1 MVTLDVL
8 KVPYEIVE
16 TSPLDGGTRTPEYLQ
31 LNPQHNIPVLKD
43 GDFVMNESRAI
54 MTYLA
59 SKQGCTKLYP
69 TDLKTRARVDQRLNF
84 EMGSF
89 FKSGA
94 EILVSSNML
103 VLIYSKLCSDAL
115 CFYN

>member
-1 MVTLDVL
+1 M
-8 KVPYEIVE
+8 PYEIVE
-16 TSPLDGGTRTPEYLQ
+16 TNPLDGGTRTPEYLQ

-43 GDFVMNESRAI
+43 DDFVMNESRAI

-94 EILVSSNML
+94 EIFVRLSISLLLQML
-103 VLIYSKLCSDAL
+103 L
-115 CFYN
+115 